1 MTQHLDPVADK
12 DQYLPYYPAPEPG
25 PRPLADILADLRR
38 PIHPNYL
45 KTKRKGGADITF
57 IEWHT
62 AIRILER
69 YALGFHYRT
78 RTNLSLDGQHVT
90 CDAEI
95 GIVSSD
101 YGVTWRGS
109 TGSDEEGEDGAKNYG
124 DATDRAESQ
133 ALRRAA
139 SKFGLGLPLYYDK
152 DARAGRPAAPQ
163 AVGRAERPA
172 GTQERSEPT
181 PGPHPGAV
189 TADTPPLPPASP
201 PGNLASQA
209 QLNMIY
215 AIAGK
220 QQINKEQVARLT
232 REQYGRPPHELT
244 KREASTFIESLQG
257 GSQPATDPIFS

>member
-12 DQYLPYYPAPEPG
+12 GQYLPYYPAPEPG
-25 PRPLADILADLRR
+25 PRPLAAILEDLRR

-78 RTNLSLDGQHVT
+78 RTSLSLDGQHVT

-95 GIVSSD
+95 GIPSSD
-101 YGVTWRGS
+101 YGITWRGS
-109 TGSDEEGEDGAKNYG
+109 SGSDEEEDKAYG
-124 DATDRAESQ
+124 DASDRAESQ

-152 DARAGRPAAPQ
+152 DARAGRPVKPAP
-163 AVGRAERPA
+163 GRVESHATTP
-172 GTQERSEPT
+172 QRSEAT
-181 PGPHPGAV
+181 PS
-189 TADTPPLPPASP
+189 TPSALS
-201 PGNLASQA
+201 ASQQTSIRNA
-209 QLNMIY
+209 LAALGWSDRDSAAY
-215 AIAGK
+215 FK
-220 QQINKEQVARLT
+220 QYGVARF
-232 REQYGRPPHELT
+232 GELT
-244 KREASTFIESLQG
+244 PDQAAEVIPDLLSKAAEIEA
-257 GSQPATDPIFS
+257 A